1 MTTKEK
7 STLLEIY
14 MNNLFWSDPHIGV
27 SRASHTTPISRKAL
41 QDAVYLQALALAK
54 SVEDSVC
61 LGDLFDTTENSEAVI
76 QQGATIASACRL
88 LLAGN
93 HDLPNRENKLS
104 SLQLLKSLG
113 MRSIVL
119 SEEGHRY
126 RVDVICGVSFVSV
139 PHQLSQELFM
149 QALNDL
155 IEGFSAEEPQ
165 VLLLHC
171 NYDSPF
177 ISDTTSLNLTKDN
190 AERLLT
196 RFSHILIGHEHTARS
211 DLSGRVQLLGNT
223 HPTSFSDISDKF
235 SWSFK
240 VEGGK
245 LSFISQLIWS
255 KAKGFKELSWEILLA
270 GQEQTDASF
279 IDITGVAPVAKL
291 PEIAKAIQKL
301 WQVLHNP
308 YMIRN
313 NVKVEREVIE
323 AGDVQKS
330 LNIPARISLSLKDS
344 PLLPLWEDYLKE
356 VQ

>member
-1 MTTKEK
+1 
-7 STLLEIY
+7 
-14 MNNLFWSDPHIGV
+14 
-27 SRASHTTPISRKAL
+27 
-41 QDAVYLQALALAK
+41 
-54 SVEDSVC
+54 
-61 LGDLFDTTENSEAVI
+61 
-76 QQGATIASACRL
+76 
-88 LLAGN
+88 
-93 HDLPNRENKLS
+93 
-104 SLQLLKSLG
+104 
-113 MRSIVL
+113 
-119 SEEGHRY
+119 
-126 RVDVICGVSFVSV
+126 
-139 PHQLSQELFM
+139 M
-149 QALNDL
+149 QVLNDL
-155 IEGFSAEEPQ
+155 IEGLSAEEPQ

-235 SWSFK
+235 SWSLK
-240 VEGGK
+240 VEDGK
-245 LSFISQLIWS
+245 LSFIPQLIWA
-255 KAKGFKELSWEILLA
+255 KAKGFKELSWETLLA

-301 WQVLHNP
+301 WQVLPNP

-323 AGDVQKS
+323 VGEVQKS